1 MRANA
6 SSLLL
11 VAGLMA
17 CGAGQAQTA
26 SASEGFDAVRDA
38 LKATSPAASIPFVRK
53 AALTESAVLVGARSG
68 LSARTCALL
77 KVIAASRV
85 PLDKKYRF
93 SDLMMGAG
101 VLPPIIDE
109 ARDNVA
115 LDAVVMRVAAR
126 VYRFH
131 EAARL
136 VDIPPTWRDWV
147 YVGLPQD
154 ACEFRP
160 ADATSNLAPEVLPAN
175 DVERAFW
182 LSESRK
188 AYDSGVAQA
197 NQVYD
202 TNLSR
207 LDRAYAGMRRYY
219 ELFTAG
225 MVAAPVI
232 VSSTEVAVR
241 EDANTL
247 VVGNT
252 IIRITVPADFVDRTN
267 KWQPLTQ

>member
-1 MRANA
+1 
-6 SSLLL
+6 
-11 VAGLMA
+11 
-17 CGAGQAQTA
+17 
-26 SASEGFDAVRDA
+26 
-38 LKATSPAASIPFVRK
+38 
-53 AALTESAVLVGARSG
+53 
-68 LSARTCALL
+68 
-77 KVIAASRV
+77 
-85 PLDKKYRF
+85 
-93 SDLMMGAG
+93 
-101 VLPPIIDE
+101 
-109 ARDNVA
+109 
-115 LDAVVMRVAAR
+115 
-126 VYRFH
+126 
-131 EAARL
+131 
-136 VDIPPTWRDWV
+136 V

-247 VVGNT
+247 MVGNT